1 MTTSL
6 LIALGCGAAL
16 GLGLFGLVLAY
27 VGVPAR
33 PAGTPRKQRAS
44 LQERTRR
51 LILGVVAGL
60 LALVATHW
68 VVAGISIGLLV
79 AYWDRIAGSSA
90 VEKRGIARLDA
101 LASWTES
108 LRDTIAG
115 AIGLEQ
121 AIPATAVN
129 AGAPIRPSLNLLVDR
144 LRIREPM
151 PDALRAFAEDLDD
164 PSADIICA
172 SLLLNARL
180 RGPGL
185 RDVLTA
191 LAVSTREELDM
202 RRRIEASRKSIR
214 RSVRIVLLIVLGMM
228 GMLSLLNRPYVEPYN
243 SAVGQL
249 VLVVIAALFS
259 AGLLWLRSLSAPSKT
274 DRFLVFGAQGDR
286 QAVRAPVE
294 AQPQGHAPAPSRAA
308 VR

>member
-1 MTTSL
+1 MSGAL
-6 LIALGCGAAL
+6 LLAIGSGAVI
-16 GLGLFGLVLAY
+16 GLGLFTMVLAF
-27 VGVPAR
+27 VGLPTR

-51 LILGVVAGL
+51 LIVGVAAGL
-60 LALVATHW
+60 LALLATGW
-68 VVAGISIGLLV
+68 VIAGISIGLLV
-79 AYWDRIAGSSA
+79 GYWDRIAGSSA
-90 VEKRGIARLDA
+90 VEKRAIARLDA

-129 AGAPIRPSLNLLVDR
+129 AGTPIRPSLNLLVDR
-144 LRIREPM
+144 LRIREPL

-191 LAVSTREELDM
+191 LAISTREELDM
-202 RRRIEASRKSIR
+202 RRRIEASRRSIR

-228 GMLSLLNRPYVEPYN
+228 AMLSLLNRSYVQPYDSV
-243 SAVGQL
+243 AGQA

-286 QAVRAPVE
+286 QAERAPVE
-294 AQPQGHAPAPSRAA
+294 TEQPPIRTVAR
-308 VR
+308 